1 LFASG
6 SGWNWQSDA
15 VLLLL
20 LLLLTGDSVLLSL
33 APSGTGGDEH
43 LPSRIAITGQDPRVD

>member
-1 LFASG
+1 LSAAG

-20 LLLLTGDSVLLSL
+20 LLLLLTGDSVLSL

-43 LPSRIAITGQDPRVD
+43 LPLRIATTGQDPRVD